1 MVKNMKNK
9 EKYDLNTLKIDWTPL
24 MFKKRLF
31 TVKVKRDDS
40 IIFSKKMK
48 PSETGTSAYNAWLEA
63 EYKPPVLDDVE
74 KAYLSSVIHPFRKDV
89 ECIEKL
95 NPSYLNGK
103 QYLRIELTDDYFT
116 LPIFAK
122 GTMYKGM
129 EANECYTLE
138 ELGL

>member
-1 MVKNMKNK
+1 MKNK
-9 EKYDLNTLKIDWTPL
+9 EKYDLNTLKIEWTPL

-63 EYKPPVLDDVE
+63 EYKPPILDDVE
-74 KAYLSSVIHPFRKDV
+74 KAYLSAVIKPFRKDV

-95 NPSYLNGK
+95 NPSSLNGK
-103 QYLRIELTDDYFT
+103 QYLRIELTYDYFT

-129 EANECYTLE
+129 ERGKRYTLK

>member
-1 MVKNMKNK
+1 MKNK
-9 EKYDLNTLKIDWTPL
+9 EKYDLNTLKIEWTPL

-48 PSETGTSAYNAWLEA
+48 PSETGISAYNAWLEA
-63 EYKPPVLDDVE
+63 KYKPPVLDDVE
-74 KAYLSSVIHPFRKDV
+74 KAYLSAVIKPFREKV
-89 ECIEKL
+89 EYVYKICLEIDKRE
-95 NPSYLNGK
+95 YLEISLENGV
-103 QYLRIELTDDYFT
+103 ISFPCFE
-116 LPIFAK
+116 K

-129 EANECYTLE
+129 ELSKPYTLE

>member
-74 KAYLSSVIHPFRKDV
+74 KAYLSAVIKPFR
-89 ECIEKL
+89 EKVGHVKKIDCGKKEFL
-95 NPSYLNGK
+95 KIYL
-103 QYLRIELTDDYFT
+103 EDDNIPFPFFT
-116 LPIFAK
+116 K

-129 EANECYTLE
+129 ECEKEYTLE

>member
-1 MVKNMKNK
+1 MKNK
-9 EKYDLNTLKIDWTPL
+9 EKYDLNTLKIEWTPL

-74 KAYLSSVIHPFRKDV
+74 KAYLSAVIKPFRGKVGHVKKIDCGKK
-89 ECIEKL
+89 EFLKI
-95 NPSYLNGK
+95 YL
-103 QYLRIELTDDYFT
+103 EDDNIPFPFFT
-116 LPIFAK
+116 K

-129 EANECYTLE
+129 EKDRDYTLK